1 MAAVRI
7 LLVDD
12 VAPFLSYVRSILE
25 EHPEWKIVGEAG
37 DGITALRMAA
47 ELRPDVICLDM
58 ELPGLNGIEVARRIR
73 ENTPS
78 AKILFVSATRFSEMA
93 QEALRMGANGYVVK
107 KDAANELLTAVEAVL
122 RGELFVSSSFFGR

>member
-37 DGITALRMAA
+37 DGITALRMTA

-78 AKILFVSATRFSEMA
+78 AKILFVSATSFSEMA
-93 QEALRMGANGYVVK
+93 QEALHMGANGYVVK

-122 RGELFVSSSFFGR
+122 RGELFVSASFFGR